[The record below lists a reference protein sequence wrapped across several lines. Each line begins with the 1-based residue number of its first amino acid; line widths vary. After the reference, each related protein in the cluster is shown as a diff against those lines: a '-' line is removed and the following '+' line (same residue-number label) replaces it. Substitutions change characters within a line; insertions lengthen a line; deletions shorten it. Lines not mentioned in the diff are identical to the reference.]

1 MLTGKRIRLLPTS
14 EQETLFRKSAGAARW
29 AYNHYIDMQKE
40 TYARYVASGGKGVKF
55 IPEGE
60 IRRHITRDLKPT
72 SHQWLCE
79 VGCNVVKQA
88 VKDADRAMRGFFTK
102 KTGFPKFKSRKRSK
116 PSFYVNYESLRR
128 MNGGFRGERIGFV
141 RTSEPLPKLRDGEH
155 YLNPHISFDGKY
167 WYLSFAYDN
176 HIIPPRT
183 QKNGVSVGVDLGVKE
198 LAVCHGTDGTDT
210 TMRNINKTRKARNL
224 ERRLRRQQRKAA
236 RQRAHNIDH
245 YQTIT
250 GKDGKPA
257 RKPVWTRP
265 LEECH
270 NLNKTNRRI
279 RLTQRKLDGLR
290 DNHIHQMTAMLTKTK
305 PARIVIEDLN
315 VSGMMKNR
323 HLADSI
329 AKERFFEIRRQLEYK
344 CRREGVRLTVADRF
358 YPSSKTCSNC
368 GNVRGK
374 LTLRERTYKCEQ
386 CGLRIDRDLNAAIN
400 LAEYVPAAI
409 GELKPAE
416 RYGKRK

>member
-1 MLTGKRIRLLPTS
+1 MITHLMHTLLLLAGCWMATGPAM
-14 EQETLFRKSAGAARW
+14 AGA
-29 AYNHYIDMQKE
+29 
-40 TYARYVASGGKGVKF
+40 
-55 IPEGE
+55 
-60 IRRHITRDLKPT
+60 
-72 SHQWLCE
+72 
-79 VGCNVVKQA
+79 
-88 VKDADRAMRGFFTK
+88 
-102 KTGFPKFKSRKRSK
+102 
-116 PSFYVNYESLRR
+116 
-128 MNGGFRGERIGFV
+128 
-141 RTSEPLPKLRDGEH
+141 
-155 YLNPHISFDGKY
+155 
-167 WYLSFAYDN
+167 
-176 HIIPPRT
+176 
-183 QKNGVSVGVDLGVKE
+183 
-198 LAVCHGTDGTDT
+198 LAVAAIINHG
-210 TMRNINKTRKARNL
+210 
-224 ERRLRRQQRKAA
+224 

-265 LEECH
+265 LEECR